1 MKKGPGDK
9 ESNKRIMDCECPIS
23 IHSYHIDSMR
33 IVHNSIY
40 VKWFEEIR
48 MVFLDK
54 YYPYKYMLEKNYSP
68 VIAST
73 ELNYK
78 YPLRLTDKP
87 IGRAWVEDFTRA
99 KWILQFEIVTEN
111 RIHCTGRQVGY
122 MVDLTRLR
130 PVPMPVELMAQ
141 FKKEKGEAV

>member
-1 MKKGPGDK
+1 MDKK
-9 ESNKRIMDCECPIS
+9 IMYCETPIQ
-23 IHSYHIDSMR
+23 IHSYHIDAMN

-54 YYPYKYMLEKNYSP
+54 YYPYTNMLADNYSP
-68 VIAST
+68 VLART
-73 ELNYK
+73 EVDYK
-78 YPLRLTDKP
+78 YPLKMFDKP
-87 IGRAWVEDFTRA
+87 IGKGWVEEFTRG
-99 KWILQFEIVTEN
+99 KWILNFEISTEK

-130 PVPMPVELMAQ
+130 PIPMP
-141 FKKEKGEAV
+141 KEMMEQYRKEMEEG

>member
-1 MKKGPGDK
+1 MA
-9 ESNKRIMDCECPIS
+9 CEKPID
-23 IHSYHIDSMR
+23 IHSYHIDSMN

-48 MVFLDK
+48 MVFLDE
-54 YYPYKYMLEKNYSP
+54 YYPYVNMLEKNYSP

-78 YPLRLTDKP
+78 YPLRMFDKP
-87 IGRAWVEDFTRA
+87 IGKAWVEEFTRA
-99 KWILQFEIVTEN
+99 KWILNFEIVTGDKV
-111 RIHCTGRQVGY
+111 HCTGRQVGY

-130 PVPMPVELMAQ
+130 PVPMPAELIERYE
-141 FKKEKGEAV
+141 KELAAS

>member
-1 MKKGPGDK
+1 MA
-9 ESNKRIMDCECPIS
+9 CEKPID
-23 IHSYHIDSMR
+23 IHSYHIDSMN

-48 MVFLDK
+48 MVFLDE
-54 YYPYKYMLEKNYSP
+54 YYPYVNMLEKNYSP

-78 YPLRLTDKP
+78 YPLRMFDKP
-87 IGRAWVEDFTRA
+87 IGMAWVEEFTRA
-99 KWILQFEIVTEN
+99 KWILNFEIITDSKV
-111 RIHCTGRQVGY
+111 HCTGRQVGY

-130 PVPMPVELMAQ
+130 PVPMPAELIERYE
-141 FKKEKGEAV
+141 KELAAS

>member
-1 MKKGPGDK
+1 M
-9 ESNKRIMDCECPIS
+9 SCETPIS
-23 IHSYHIDSMR
+23 IHSYHIDSMN

-54 YYPYKYMLEKNYSP
+54 YFPYQNMLAENYSP

-78 YPLRLTDKP
+78 YPLRMFDKP
-87 IGRAWVEDFTRA
+87 IGRGWVESFGRA
-99 KWILQFEIVTEN
+99 KWILQFEIITEN
-111 RIHCTGRQVGY
+111 KVHCTGRQVGY
-122 MVDLTRLR
+122 MVDLTRLK
-130 PVPMPVELMAQ
+130 PIPMPAGLVDQYE
-141 FKKEKGEAV
+141 KEKAELAKLAN

>member
-1 MKKGPGDK
+1 MTDK
-9 ESNKRIMDCECPIS
+9 AKSNRIMSCEKPIE
-23 IHSYHIDSMR
+23 IHSYHIDSMK

-54 YYPYKYMLEKNYSP
+54 YYPYANMLEQNYSP

-78 YPLRLTDKP
+78 YPLTMFDKP
-87 IGRAWVEDFTRA
+87 IGRGWVEEFTRA
-99 KWILQFEIVTEN
+99 KWILKFEIVTGDKV
-111 RIHCTGRQVGY
+111 HCTGRQVGY

-130 PVPMPVELMAQ
+130 PIPMPAELIDQ
-141 FKKEKGEAV
+141 YEKEKAAIDS

>member
-1 MKKGPGDK
+1 MKEKDA
-9 ESNKRIMDCECPIS
+9 KRIMACETTIQ
-23 IHSYHIDSMR
+23 IHSYHIDSMN

-54 YYPYKYMLEKNYSP
+54 YYPYSNMLEQNYSP

-73 ELNYK
+73 EINYK
-78 YPLRLTDKP
+78 YPLRLFDKP
-87 IGRAWVEDFTRA
+87 IGKAWVEEFGRA
-99 KWILQFEIVTEN
+99 KWILKFEIVTEN
-111 RIHCTGRQVGY
+111 KVHCEGKQVGY

-130 PVPMPVELMAQ
+130 PVPMPAELIEQ
-141 FKKEKGEAV
+141 YEKEKSTT

>member
-1 MKKGPGDK
+1 MA
-9 ESNKRIMDCECPIS
+9 CEKPID
-23 IHSYHIDSMR
+23 IHSYHIDSMN

-48 MVFLDK
+48 MVFLDE
-54 YYPYKYMLEKNYSP
+54 YYPYVNMLEKNYSP

-78 YPLRLTDKP
+78 YPLRMFDKP
-87 IGRAWVEDFTRA
+87 IGKAWVEEFTRA
-99 KWILQFEIVTEN
+99 KWILNFEIVTGDKV
-111 RIHCTGRQVGY
+111 HCTGRQVGY

-130 PVPMPVELMAQ
+130 PVPMPAELTERYE
-141 FKKEKGEAV
+141 KELAES

>member
-1 MKKGPGDK
+1 M
-9 ESNKRIMDCECPIS
+9 NTANRIMPCETPIR
-23 IHSYHIDSMR
+23 IHSYHIDGMN

-54 YYPYKYMLEKNYSP
+54 YFPYANMLEQNYSP

-78 YPLRLTDKP
+78 YPLKIFDKP
-87 IGRAWVEDFTRA
+87 IGKAWVEEFGRA
-99 KWILQFEIVTEN
+99 KWILNFEISTES
-111 RIHCTGRQVGY
+111 RIHCTGRQAGY
-122 MVDLTRLR
+122 MLDLTRLK
-130 PVPMPVELMAQ
+130 PVPMPTELITQ
-141 FKKEKGEAV
+141 YELQKKAIGDL

>member
-1 MKKGPGDK
+1 MGDK
-9 ESNKRIMDCECPIS
+9 AKNSVQRIMSCETPIS
-23 IHSYHIDSMR
+23 IHSYHIDSMN

-54 YYPYKYMLEKNYSP
+54 YYPYTNMLAENYSP

-78 YPLRLTDKP
+78 YPLRLFDKP
-87 IGRAWVEDFTRA
+87 TGRAWVESFGRA
-99 KWILQFEIVTEN
+99 KWILNFEIATAQK
-111 RIHCTGRQVGY
+111 IHCTGRQVGY
-122 MVDLTRLR
+122 MVDLTRLK
-130 PVPMPVELMAQ
+130 PVPMPKELINQ
-141 FKKEKGEAV
+141 YEKEKAALT

>member
-1 MKKGPGDK
+1 MGDK
-9 ESNKRIMDCECPIS
+9 TSTGQKRIMECQAPIH

-40 VKWFEEIR
+40 VKWFEELR

-54 YYPYKYMLEKNYSP
+54 YYPYVNMLEKNYSP

-78 YPLRLTDKP
+78 YPLRLGDKP
-87 IGRAWVEDFTRA
+87 IGRVWVEEFTRA
-99 KWILQFEIVTEN
+99 KWILRFEIATEN
-111 RIHCTGRQVGY
+111 KLHCTGRQIGY
-122 MVDLTRLR
+122 MVDLTRLK
-130 PVPMPVELMAQ
+130 PIPMPERLKEQFEKEKVELD
-141 FKKEKGEAV
+141 

>member
-1 MKKGPGDK
+1 MKAK
-9 ESNKRIMDCECPIS
+9 ESNSERRIMYCECPIT
-23 IHSYHIDSMR
+23 IHSYHIDSMN

-54 YYPYKYMLEKNYSP
+54 YFPYAKMLEQNYSP

-78 YPLRLTDKP
+78 YPLRLFDQPVGK
-87 IGRAWVEDFTRA
+87 AWVESFGRA
-99 KWILQFEIVTEN
+99 KWILQFEICTEN
-111 RIHCTGRQVGY
+111 KIHCTGRQIGY
-122 MVDLTRLR
+122 MVDLARLK
-130 PVPMPVELMAQ
+130 PVPMPAELVVQ
-141 FKKEKGEAV
+141 YEKEKAELL